1 MDPRMDRQMDRRADQ
16 RGSGAGAFL
25 MCGLVGLFD
34 RQGLDLAAA
43 KPRLTRALDR
53 LAPRGPDG
61 EGRWHDRHCLLGH
74 RRLAIVDLSDAGALP
89 MTRDGLTLVFNGMI
103 YNYRQLRDQ
112 LRSAGHSFSSDCDS
126 EVLLEGWRAWGAAL
140 LPKLVGM
147 FAFAIWDAPK
157 RTLFLARDRYGK
169 KPLCYRHT
177 TRGLAFASDL
187 RALQYMDG
195 NGGQIDPAAVS
206 LLFSLRYIP
215 APWSILEGVR
225 KLPPGHL
232 IRCSPSGFEERRWYD
247 LATAPDYPYAD
258 EEEAAGDL
266 RERVEAAV
274 RDRLVADV
282 PLGAF
287 LSGGIDSA
295 IVAACMADAAPEV
308 KTFTVGFEGAADY
321 YEERPGARRV
331 AEHLG
336 TTHTEIPVA
345 ASDAGEALDAVFT
358 GLDEPFADS
367 SAVPTYLVARET
379 RRHVTVALSGDGA
392 DEVFGGY
399 RKYQGE
405 LRAERYRA
413 IPGFLRAA
421 LIEPLVRLLPESKSS
436 GPLEKARRLRR
447 FAAHAGKPAAAR
459 QAGWLQLLSPEA
471 LAQLMVD
478 KPTGPTVEDLVEER
492 RREARTEDAVNRM
505 LHADIVTGLPDD
517 MLVKVDRMS
526 MANALEVRCP
536 FLDHRVVEAATA
548 MPGAYKLKPGSG
560 KHILRRAFSDRLPA
574 EVFERPKKGFE
585 IPIAQWLTGPLRER
599 LEAAIDPVRL
609 ARQGLFNPEPPRR
622 WLADL
627 TRNRRDMSEPLWTLL
642 AFQEWAERQEAV
654 G

>member
-1 MDPRMDRQMDRRADQ
+1 
-16 RGSGAGAFL
+16 

-34 RQGLDLAAA
+34 RQGIDLAGA
-43 KPRLTRALDR
+43 KPRVSRALAR

-61 EGRWHDRHCLLGH
+61 EGIWHDSHCLLGH
-74 RRLAIVDLSDAGALP
+74 RRLAVVDLSDAGAQPL
-89 MTRDGLTLVFNGMI
+89 TRDGLSLVFNGMI
-103 YNYRQLRDQ
+103 YNFRQLRDR
-112 LRSAGHSFSSDCDS
+112 LRSEGHSFASDCDS
-126 EVLLEGWRAWGAAL
+126 EVLLEGWRAWGPAV

-147 FAFAIWDAPK
+147 FAFAIWDASN
-157 RTLFLARDRYGK
+157 RTLYLARDRFGK

-177 TRGLAFASDL
+177 ARGLAFASDL
-187 RALQYMDG
+187 RALQYAEG
-195 NGGQIDPAAVS
+195 AGGSIDPAAVS

-215 APWSILEGVR
+215 APWTILEGVR

-247 LATAPDYPYAD
+247 LAGAPDYPYAD
-258 EEEAAGDL
+258 EEEAAADL
-266 RERVEAAV
+266 RGRVEAAV
-274 RDRLVADV
+274 RDRLAADV

-295 IVAACMADAAPEV
+295 IVTACMADAAPEV
-308 KTFTVGFEGAADY
+308 RTFTVGFEGAADY

-336 TTHTEIPVA
+336 TNHTEIPVSA
-345 ASDAGEALDAVFT
+345 TDAENALDSVFT

-367 SAVPTYLVARET
+367 SAVPTFLVARET
-379 RRHVTVALSGDGA
+379 KRHVTVALSGDGA

-405 LRAERYRA
+405 LRAEKYRS
-413 IPGFLRAA
+413 IPGFLRSG
-421 LIEPLVRLLPESKSS
+421 LIEPLVRLLPESKTT

-459 QAGWLQLLSPEA
+459 QAGWMQLLSPDA
-471 LAQLMVD
+471 LAALMVE
-478 KPTGPTVEDLVEER
+478 KPSGPAVEDLVQER
-492 RREARTEDAVNRM
+492 RREARTEDGINRM

-526 MANALEVRCP
+526 MASGLEVRCP
-536 FLDHRVVEAATA
+536 FLDHRVVEAAAA
-548 MPGAYKLKPGSG
+548 MPGSYKLQPGQG
-560 KHILRRAFSDRLPA
+560 KKILRKAFSDRLPA
-574 EVFERPKKGFE
+574 DVFERPKKGFE
-585 IPIAQWLTGPLRER
+585 IPIAQWLTGPLRQR
-599 LEAAIDPVRL
+599 IEAAIDPIRL
-609 ARQGLFNPEPPRR
+609 ARQGIFNPEPARQ
-622 WLADL
+622 WLSDL
-627 TRNRRDMSEPLWTLL
+627 SRERRDMSEPLWTLL
-642 AFQEWAERQEAV
+642 AFQEWSDRQEAV